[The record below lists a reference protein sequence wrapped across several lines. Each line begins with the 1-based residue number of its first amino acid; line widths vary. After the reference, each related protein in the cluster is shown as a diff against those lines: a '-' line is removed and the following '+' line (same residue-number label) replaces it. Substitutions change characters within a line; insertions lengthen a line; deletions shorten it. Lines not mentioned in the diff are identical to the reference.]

1 MLKISLFITI
11 LFTLKQQLAALE
23 ATTPLQ
29 NSWNNLPQHLGL
41 FASHTLLASLD
52 GLLITAYKNLDDNVS
67 VLMVNDPREP
77 VIIDISMFNVA
88 KKLML

>member
-41 FASHTLLASLD
+41 FASHTPVSFF
-52 GLLITAYKNLDDNVS
+52 GWSIDNRLQKS
-67 VLMVNDPREP
+67 R
-77 VIIDISMFNVA
+77 
-88 KKLML
+88 